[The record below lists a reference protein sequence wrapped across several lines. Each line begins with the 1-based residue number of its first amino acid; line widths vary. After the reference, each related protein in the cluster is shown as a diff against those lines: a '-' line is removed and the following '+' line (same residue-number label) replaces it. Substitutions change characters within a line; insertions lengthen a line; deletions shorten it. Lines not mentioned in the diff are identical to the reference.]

1 MKPEMKRVM
10 FKSFFTGMGVVL
22 YAMSLYVLFQFAL
35 FIARLFFGGVKPHN
49 SR

>member
-22 YAMSLYVLFQFAL
+22 YGISIYLLLQFAL
-35 FIARLFFGGVKPHN
+35 FIARLFFVF
-49 SR
+49 